1 MENADETCNALRLE
15 KQLCFTLYACAREMI
30 KQYKPFLDKLG
41 LTYTQYITMIVLW
54 SERSLTVKELGS
66 RLFLDSGTL
75 TPLLKKMET
84 KGLITRKRSPED
96 ERNLIISITDEGM
109 LLREAALKEHKNI
122 SGHAV
127 ISDGESE
134 ELYRILYKILGI
146 PA

>member
-1 MENADETCNALRLE
+1 
-15 KQLCFTLYACAREMI
+15 
-30 KQYKPFLDKLG
+30 
-41 LTYTQYITMIVLW
+41 
-54 SERSLTVKELGS
+54 
-66 RLFLDSGTL
+66 
-75 TPLLKKMET
+75 
-84 KGLITRKRSPED
+84 
-96 ERNLIISITDEGM
+96 M